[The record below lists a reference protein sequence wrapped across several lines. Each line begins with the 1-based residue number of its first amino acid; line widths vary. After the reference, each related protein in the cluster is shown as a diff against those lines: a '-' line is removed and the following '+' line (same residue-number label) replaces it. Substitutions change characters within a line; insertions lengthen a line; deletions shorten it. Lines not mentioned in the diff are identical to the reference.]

1 MIPRISFKFTILIL
15 GSEIQQASFWT
26 FGVTDLCGKQWI
38 VSFPKTH
45 SLLILYTAL
54 GPAGG
59 STAPVQAFCLALGS
73 GSRDLG
79 GSASQHL
86 VRLRVRLAP
95 GRAGGV
101 SRTCRGRGQD
111 GEGRAPRPSERPSL
125 LHCSRR
131 GAARLLTPNNGGS
144 EPERRRR
151 LRGWQRQRH
160 PGPRRVPGVGPPGR
174 QQHAG

>member
-1 MIPRISFKFTILIL
+1 M
-15 GSEIQQASFWT
+15 GSYES
-26 FGVTDLCGKQWI
+26 
-38 VSFPKTH
+38 SH
-45 SLLILYTAL
+45 SLKCAQTPNSVYRFSSHGRAHSPGARLLPGL
-54 GPAGG
+54 GVRELR
-59 STAPVQAFCLALGS
+59 SRRFCV
-73 GSRDLG
+73 
-79 GSASQHL
+79 SASGAAPRQA
-86 VRLRVRLAP
+86 RGGRV
-95 GRAGGV
+95 GGV
-101 SRTCRGRGQD
+101 SRACQGRGQD
-111 GEGRAPRPSERPSL
+111 GGGRAPRPSERPSL